1 MCIHTCIHTCILD
14 LVKIWLDLT
23 MQCVGS
29 RGEEP
34 RVIFDLLCWIFIH
47 TCIVDLGSFVLDLHT
62 YMHLGYWIF
71 CVGSSYIHAS
81 WILGLLCWILFVFFH
96 WIFECSVCPSP
107 FWLFLAILVWIES
120 LSPICCRSSVQVGPL
135 VVDSMFRLE
144 WLDCL
149 EMLECLLG
157 NKILK
162 H

>member
-1 MCIHTCIHTCILD
+1 MAGCCYKWCQHWICSSTCWILCVGICAYMHAYIHASWILD
-14 LVKIWLDLT
+14 L
-23 MQCVGS
+23 
-29 RGEEP
+29 
-34 RVIFDLLCWIFIH
+34 FCWIFIH
-47 TCIVDLGSFVLDLHT
+47 TCILDPGSFVLDLHT
-62 YMHLGYWIF
+62 YMHLGSWVF
-71 CVGSSYIHAS
+71 CVGSY
-81 WILGLLCWILFVFFH
+81 LCSSIGSSNVLFVRRHFGF
-96 WIFECSVCPSP
+96 
-107 FWLFLAILVWIES
+107 FLAILVWIES